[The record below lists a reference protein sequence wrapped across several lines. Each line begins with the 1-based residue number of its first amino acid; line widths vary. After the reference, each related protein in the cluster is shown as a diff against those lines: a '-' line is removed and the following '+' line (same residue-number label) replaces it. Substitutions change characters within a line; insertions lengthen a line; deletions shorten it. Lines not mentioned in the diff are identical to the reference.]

1 MEPDEAIAVV
11 GMSCRFPQAPDPEA
25 FWRLL
30 SEGVSAI
37 SEVPAGRWT
46 DDASMPPAIR
56 HGGFIDDVDR
66 FDAAFFGISPREAVT
81 MDPSSG

>member
-30 SEGVSAI
+30 SE
-37 SEVPAGRWT
+37 
-46 DDASMPPAIR
+46 
-56 HGGFIDDVDR
+56 
-66 FDAAFFGISPREAVT
+66 
-81 MDPSSG
+81 